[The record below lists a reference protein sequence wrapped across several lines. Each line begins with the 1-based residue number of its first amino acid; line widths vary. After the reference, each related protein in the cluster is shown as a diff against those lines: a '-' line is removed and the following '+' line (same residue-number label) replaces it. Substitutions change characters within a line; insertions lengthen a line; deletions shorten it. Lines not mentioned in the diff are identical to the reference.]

1 MRVLPDFQRNS
12 HRRGLFAACGLL
24 LLLTTQTLA
33 QSGRR
38 PPKPAQP
45 TASAPE
51 TDKQPAIPSGRDLTN
66 KASLLL
72 AKQPSSKHLLSE
84 DAIFATMVKQLSG
97 FNNVTATSVGDLK
110 RDTAIKRA
118 KTETE
123 SVIVLVEFGVDNFQ
137 HGTYFPD
144 SPDLDV
150 KVLVFAPRTGQ
161 KKFEGK
167 VYYKAV
173 GGPMLKKD
181 NWPNGTPIRLTTE
194 AVGIEAAEQVRDWLI
209 VEERRGQNLS
219 YLIQRARQAR
229 PH

>member
-1 MRVLPDFQRNS
+1 MKVLPDFQRNS
-12 HRRGLFAACGLL
+12 RRRGLFAALGLL
-24 LLLTTQTLA
+24 LLLATQTFA

-38 PPKPAQP
+38 TPKPAQP
-45 TASAPE
+45 IAATPE
-51 TDKQPAIPSGRDLTN
+51 SDKQPAIPSGREVTR
-66 KASLLL
+66 KTSLLL
-72 AKQPSSKHLLSE
+72 AKEPSSKHLLSE
-84 DAIFATMVKQLSG
+84 DAIFTTIVKQLSD
-97 FNNVTATSVGDLK
+97 FTNVTATAVGDLK
-110 RDTAIKRA
+110 RDTAVKRA

-123 SVIVLVEFGVDNFQ
+123 SIVVLVQFDVDDFQ
-137 HGTYFPD
+137 HGTYFPN

-181 NWPNGTPIRLTTE
+181 NWPTGTPIRITTE

-209 VEERRGQNLS
+209 VEERRVKN
-219 YLIQRARQAR
+219 
-229 PH
+229 